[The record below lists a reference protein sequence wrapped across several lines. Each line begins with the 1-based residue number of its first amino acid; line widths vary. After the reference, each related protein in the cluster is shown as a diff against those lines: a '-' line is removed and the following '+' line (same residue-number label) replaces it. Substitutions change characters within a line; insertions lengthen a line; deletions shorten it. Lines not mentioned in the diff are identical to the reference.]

1 MKITHV
7 YFLKIIIYFNLF
19 LKFIFKNNDQIMLK
33 NFKNK
38 KKLFLNQ

>member
-1 MKITHV
+1 MKITFT